1 MDATGAKDFLISK
14 VVQEAE
20 LSHQHLSEIER
31 KMLYFTEA
39 HPSLPD
45 IMEVNAEFERDYDS
59 DDYEDKIVRLLRG
72 ARARDLEQSIQFK
85 DMWNDAISALKREDH
100 YLLVMVYRAFP
111 EYRKAI
117 MPTHHTRDYL
127 IYIAIGMAL
136 VCLCIGN
143 AEWSR

>member
-1 MDATGAKDFLISK
+1 MDATAAKDFLISK

-59 DDYEDKIVRLLRG
+59 DDYEDKIIRLLRG
-72 ARARDLEQSIQFK
+72 ARKGPR
-85 DMWNDAISALKREDH
+85 AIR
-100 YLLVMVYRAFP
+100 P
-111 EYRKAI
+111 I
-117 MPTHHTRDYL
+117 
-127 IYIAIGMAL
+127 
-136 VCLCIGN
+136 
-143 AEWSR
+143 